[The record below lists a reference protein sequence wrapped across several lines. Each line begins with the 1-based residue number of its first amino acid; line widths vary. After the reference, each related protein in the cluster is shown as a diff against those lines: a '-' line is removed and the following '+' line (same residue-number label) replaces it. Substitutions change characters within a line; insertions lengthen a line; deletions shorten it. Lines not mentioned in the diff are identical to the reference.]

1 MSLPGD
7 ITGDIA
13 IVGMAG
19 IFPKAPDVATFWQNI
34 LDKVDAVTEAPPG
47 WGADLVHDPT
57 SSAGDRVYTDR
68 GGFLDGLARFD
79 PVDYGVLPRS
89 IDGGDPEHFIALRVA
104 REALADAGYLDRPF
118 NREAT
123 AVILGRANYGSRGYG
138 TLFQHTVVVDQTIR
152 LLTTLHPE
160 YSAAE
165 LAGIKQ
171 QLRASLPPFDHDT
184 APGLVPSVMCG
195 RIANRLDLMG
205 PAYAVDAA
213 CASSLI
219 AVDLAIHELTSG
231 KADMALAGGIHV
243 STHFPIQ
250 SVFCQLGALSRSGA
264 VRPFSPDADGTLLG
278 EGAGILVLKRRADAE
293 RDGDRVYALLK
304 SVGVASDGRAVGI
317 LAPRVEG
324 EELAMRRA
332 YEQAG
337 VAPRTVSLVEGH
349 GTGTLVGDAVEIE
362 ALNRV
367 FGPRDGDG
375 PRCSLGSVKSMIGHP
390 IPAAGVAGIIKAAL
404 ALHHKV
410 LPPTLH
416 AGMDNPTLDP
426 THFCL
431 NTETRPWIH
440 AGPEPRRA
448 GVSAF
453 GFGGINAHAVLEE
466 HPGGPSPPHLHRRL
480 DAESLV
486 VSAGDRSGLLARGGE
501 LRRTLADQPDL
512 ALADLAYTVNC
523 PAPAGETGG
532 VRLAIVATSIADL
545 DGKLARALDRL
556 ADPACHHIEDP
567 RGVYY
572 TDAPLHG
579 PGALAFLFPGLGA
592 QYVNML
598 DDLCAHFPEVR
609 AWFDLMDRPF
619 RQRGHGYLP
628 SQVIF
633 PPPSGPEV
641 ADPGALWALDYGLA
655 AVYTANQAL
664 AGLLDRLEIRPH
676 AVLGHS
682 AGDFSALSAAG
693 VLPMDGDAEH
703 VRRVLLLSEVYE
715 QLLDEG
721 RLPDGALLAISTA
734 DPEQV
739 AALVERSD
747 SALTV
752 AMDNCPHQIVIG
764 GCAEAAAAAAD
775 ELLRT
780 GAVCTRLPFACL
792 PHTPHFAEFATRL
805 RELHARRA
813 GQVAFRAPQT
823 ALYSSVTAAR
833 HPEDPA
839 AVRTLVDDQWSHP
852 VRFRETIEAMYADGV
867 RIFVEVGP
875 RGSLT
880 SFVDDILRGRPHLAV
895 PADVEDRAG
904 VTQLAHLVG
913 LLAVHQVPMN
923 LDHLYANRSPRRL
936 CTDDGRAARPDV
948 QGSSVAESVDRSV
961 RLAVDLPMLTLDQ
974 PLRPVGKPDRPDRPT
989 TAPAPEPAVSRVAH
1003 PSPHGPNA
1011 REQVMLSYLD
1021 TMDRFLDVQRHTL
1034 SARLTAGD
1042 GEVPA
1047 TVLPKHGP
1055 RFPLLGSVV
1064 SLTEGRELIA
1074 VHRLDPEE
1082 ALLLRD
1088 HTFGRDVS
1096 QTDESLLGLPVVPF
1110 TVSMEMLAEAAATL
1124 LPGRVVVGMKD
1135 VRGHQWIALDDGPV
1149 TLRLIAR
1156 RDPTGDGHEVKVEL
1170 RRLAAGDDVT
1180 TQAGTRV
1187 VEGTVTL
1194 AGAYP
1199 APQAA
1204 AEFMLRAERSCPQDT
1219 TDLYQGRMF
1228 HGPRFQ
1234 GVVSLDRRG
1243 ANGIQATMAILPT
1256 NDLFA
1261 GTPDPAMVTDP
1272 QLLDAAGQLVG
1283 FWAAEH
1289 PDRDF
1294 AFFPFALEELH
1305 LFGPPP
1311 QTGTA
1316 VTGQARISP
1325 VGDQQLRSD
1334 IDLIGPDGHLL
1345 ARLIGWAS
1353 YRVGLPGPLSRLV
1366 GIPRDTTFAEPW
1378 TVLTERLAAPDAVA
1392 CCRVDN
1398 VPLSLQHG
1406 GIWQRALAHLV
1417 LSRRERVTWSSLPG
1431 PDRARSEWLL
1441 GQVAAKDAVRAF
1453 LRSTS
1458 DVMLCPADVEI
1469 VEDPHGRL
1477 LAAGPWTQR
1486 VERMP
1491 VVSLSRCGSMVV
1503 AVAGH
1508 DGHCRSIGIDL
1519 ERLDHAVEPHAVDPP
1534 ELSPPEQ
1541 GLIATLDEPL
1551 REEWALR
1558 LRCATAAA
1566 GKALGDPNSLV
1577 AADLDVPT
1585 GMVVVR
1591 TAAQP
1596 LTVQTIRD
1604 GDWIAALA
1612 IC

>member
-1 MSLPGD
+1 MSPSGD

-34 LDKVDAVTEAPPG
+34 LDKVDAVVEAPPG

-57 SSAGDRVYTDR
+57 SSASDRVYTDR
-68 GGFLDGLARFD
+68 GGFLSGLARFD
-79 PVDYGVLPRS
+79 PFDYGILPRS
-89 IDGGDPEHFIALRVA
+89 IDGGDPEHFIALRIA

-123 AVILGRANYGSRGYG
+123 AVILGRGNYGNHGYG

-152 LLTTLHPE
+152 LLATLHPE
-160 YSAAE
+160 YSASE

-184 APGLVPSVMCG
+184 APSLVPSVMCG

-219 AVDLAIHELTSG
+219 AVDLAIRELTSG

-243 STHFPIQ
+243 STTFPIQ
-250 SVFCQLGALSRSGA
+250 VVFCQLGALSRNGA
-264 VRPFSPDADGTLLG
+264 VRPFSPNADGTLLG

-337 VAPRTVSLVEGH
+337 IAPRTVSLVEGH

-362 ALNRV
+362 ALTRV

-416 AGMDNPTLDP
+416 AGVDNPKLDP
-426 THFCL
+426 THFSL

-440 AGPEPRRA
+440 AGPQPRRA
-448 GVSAF
+448 AVSAF

-466 HPGGPSPPHLHRRL
+466 HPGGAAHPHLHRRL
-480 DAESLV
+480 DAEVLV
-486 VSAGDRSGLLARGGE
+486 VSAGDRSALLTRGDE
-501 LRRTLADQPDL
+501 LRRALAHQPDL

-523 PAPAGETGG
+523 PAPARETGG
-532 VRLAIVATSIADL
+532 TRLAIVATSIADL
-545 DGKLARALDRL
+545 DGKLAHALDRL

-572 TDAPLHG
+572 TDAPLHE

-598 DDLCAHFPEVR
+598 TDLCVHFPEVR

-619 RQRGHGYLP
+619 GQRGRGYLP
-628 SQVIF
+628 SQVIY
-633 PPPSGPEV
+633 PPPSGSEV
-641 ADPGALWALDYGLA
+641 ADSRAVWALDYGLA

-664 AGLLDRLEIRPH
+664 AGLLDRLGIRPH

-682 AGDFSALSAAG
+682 AGDFSALSVAG
-693 VLPMDGDAEH
+693 VLPTDGDAEH
-703 VRRVLLLSEVYE
+703 VRQVLLLSEVHE

-739 AALVERSD
+739 VALVQRSD
-747 SALTV
+747 GALTV
-752 AMDNCPHQIVIG
+752 AMDNCPHQFVIG
-764 GCAEAAAAAAD
+764 GSAEAAAAAAD
-775 ELLRT
+775 ELQRT
-780 GAVCTRLPFACL
+780 GAVCTRLPFDGL
-792 PHTPHFAEFATRL
+792 LHTPHFAEFATRL

-813 GQVAFRAPQT
+813 GEVAFRAPRT
-823 ALYSSVTAAR
+823 ALYSCVTAAR

-839 AVRTLVDDQWSHP
+839 ALHTLVYDQWSHP

-875 RGSLT
+875 RGSLA

-895 PADVEDRAG
+895 PADVKGRAG
-904 VTQLAHLVG
+904 MTQLAHLVG

-936 CTDDGRAARPDV
+936 CTDDGRALARPDD
-948 QGSSVAESVDRSV
+948 QDSSVDGSVDRSV
-961 RLAVDLPMLTLDQ
+961 RLAVDLPMLMLDQ
-974 PLRPVGKPDRPDRPT
+974 PLRPADRPDRPAS
-989 TAPAPEPAVSRVAH
+989 APVPEPAVSHVAL
-1003 PSPHGPNA
+1003 PSPGGPNA
-1011 REQVMLSYLD
+1011 RTQVMQSYLD
-1021 TMDRFLDVQRHTL
+1021 TMDRFLDVQRHIL
-1034 SARLTAGD
+1034 GARLTAGRAAT
-1042 GEVPA
+1042 PA
-1047 TVLPKHGP
+1047 TVLPTHGP
-1055 RFPLLGSVV
+1055 PFPLLGSVV

-1074 VHRLDPEE
+1074 VHCLDPDE

-1124 LPGRVVVGMKD
+1124 LPGRVVVGVKD
-1135 VRGHQWIALDDGPV
+1135 VRGYQWIALDDGPV
-1149 TLRLIAR
+1149 TLCLVAR
-1156 RDPTGDGHEVKVEL
+1156 GDPTGDCREVKVEL
-1170 RRLAAGDDVT
+1170 RRLAAGDDAA
-1180 TQAGTRV
+1180 TQAGTCV
-1187 VEGTVTL
+1187 AEGTVTL
-1194 AGAYP
+1194 ADAYP
-1199 APQAA
+1199 APQVA
-1204 AEFMLRAERSCPQDT
+1204 AEFTMHAERTCPQDT
-1219 TDLYQGRMF
+1219 SELYQGRMF

-1234 GVVSLDRRG
+1234 GVVSLDRQG
-1243 ANGIQATMAILPT
+1243 ADGIQATMAILPRS
-1256 NDLFA
+1256 DLFA
-1261 GTPDPAMVTDP
+1261 GTPDPALITDP

-1283 FWAAEH
+1283 FWAHEH
-1289 PDRDF
+1289 HDRGF

-1311 QTGTA
+1311 PTGTA
-1316 VTGQARISP
+1316 VTGRARISP
-1325 VGDQQLRSD
+1325 AGDQQLRSD

-1353 YRVGLPGPLSRLV
+1353 YRVGLAGPLSRLV
-1366 GIPRDTTFAEPW
+1366 GIPRETTLAEPW
-1378 TVLTERLAAPDAVA
+1378 AALTDRLAAPDAVA
-1392 CCRVDN
+1392 CCRVDDI
-1398 VPLSLQHG
+1398 PLSLHG
-1406 GIWQRALAHLV
+1406 GIGQRALAHLV
-1417 LSRRERVTWSSLPG
+1417 LSRHERAAWSSLPG
-1431 PDRARSEWLL
+1431 PERARSEWLL
-1441 GQVAAKDAVRAF
+1441 GRVAAKDAVRTF

-1458 DVMLCPADVEI
+1458 DVTLCPADVEI

-1486 VERMP
+1486 VERAP
-1491 VVSLSRCGSMVV
+1491 VVSLSRCGSRVV
-1503 AVAGH
+1503 AAAGH
-1508 DGHCRSIGIDL
+1508 DGYCRGIGIDL
-1519 ERLDHAVEPHAVDPP
+1519 ECLDHAVEPHAVSPP
-1534 ELSPPEQ
+1534 ELSAPEQ
-1541 GLIATLDEPL
+1541 GLIAALDEPL

-1566 GKALGDPNSLV
+1566 GKALGRPTGLV
-1577 AADLDVPT
+1577 ASDLDVST
-1585 GMVVVR
+1585 GTVVL

-1612 IC
+1612 IR